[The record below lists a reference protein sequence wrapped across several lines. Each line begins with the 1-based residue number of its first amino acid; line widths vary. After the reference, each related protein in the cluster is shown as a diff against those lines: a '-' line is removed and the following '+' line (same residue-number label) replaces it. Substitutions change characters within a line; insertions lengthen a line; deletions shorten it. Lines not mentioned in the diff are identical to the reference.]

1 MRIILSPAKQMVTD
15 TDSLA
20 CTGLPRF
27 LPRAE
32 RLLAALR
39 AMTPQQRRARWHCSD
54 KIAAENEQRL
64 RTADLRRGLT
74 PALLAY
80 DGIQYKTM
88 APGVFTAGQLD
99 YVGQY
104 LRILSGFYGILRPF
118 DGVVPY
124 RLEMQAKLAV
134 GGARDLYGFW
144 GDTIAADL
152 FDGCGEVLDLAS
164 REYSRCVTRYRPASA
179 RVVGCRFVE
188 DVGGRLAE
196 KGTYCK
202 MARGEMVRYL
212 AETGARSLE
221 DAKNFDR
228 LGYRFLPEAS
238 AGDCYVFRRDPDGP
252 PMRRR

>member
-1 MRIILSPAKQMVTD
+1 MRIIVSPAKQMAVD
-15 TDSLA
+15 TDSFA
-20 CTGLPRF
+20 CAGLPQF
-27 LPRAE
+27 LPRAQ
-32 RLLAALR
+32 RLLDALR
-39 AMTPQQRRARWHCSD
+39 ALTPQARQALWRCSD

-64 RTADLRRGLT
+64 RTADLRRSLT

-80 DGIQYKTM
+80 QGIQYRTM
-88 APGVFTAGQLD
+88 APGVFTDSQLA
-99 YVGQY
+99 YVQQH
-104 LRILSGFYGILRPF
+104 LRILSGFYGLLRPL
-118 DGVVPY
+118 DGVAPY
-124 RLEMQAKLAV
+124 RLEMQAKLTV
-134 GGARDLYGFW
+134 DGAKDLYAFW
-144 GDTIAADL
+144 GSQIADALFTETDT
-152 FDGCGEVLDLAS
+152 VLDLAS
-164 REYSRCVTRYRPASA
+164 KEYSRCIAPYRPAGA
-179 RVVGCRFVE
+179 RIVECRFVE
-188 DVGGRLAE
+188 DAGGRLAE